1 MSNYNR
7 VSAINSD
14 GFKSTFGYQNPS
26 LSNTTT
32 ETFRANGGNIVST
45 PEFKNSR
52 PPSNNYSNSM
62 KINPIVYDSRMQ
74 DLESKLQTLEQAN
87 QILLSRLNANERNF
101 DEQIKELQLRSVEER
116 DNRIK
121 SDKNINLFNDQ
132 NILNVNELNSKI
144 EFLNQLIDKTENI
157 NKQQRERDT
166 ELYKSLIG
174 KLTAKVSETVKQEIE
189 ARYKA
194 DVNNKIYSQGLTN
207 QFQTELDT
215 LRKDFEDATNKIKYD
230 IQTVSRECSERTH
243 NVSKYIDQQIN
254 DAINGKGNSNENLK
268 NFVHKLT
275 DQIKTNLISQNNQNE
290 VFALRFNKIEKNLK
304 DMKEETYIFISK
316 VEERLI
322 NKLREVKLYMEANIE
337 KSHDYM
343 NSNLM
348 EFSGKVDKNIQYLS
362 GQLIDTRMRINEKF
376 EKIEMENRSRFKSL
390 VDDMEEVCNR
400 VYQYEDILKK
410 YDEEN
415 KELKIKVEKNIS
427 DLKSEFDV
435 HIVNERILYTIENN
449 FIQDQVNSLQKNL
462 TEYKEITDKTFEEMK
477 KENQTNFDNIN
488 NRINQLVEKLGSIAE
503 RNQEI
508 FDDFQKQNDNIEVK
522 QIMFEIESR
531 IDSDIIMD
539 LIQRSKNT
547 EFLFDQQLRDHDENI
562 KKSKNDIQEN
572 KNIILEMQNNISRLE
587 TALDTS
593 GTKLTEQLDLIQN
606 RARENE
612 FQDGVHK
619 TLERIITNVETIVDR
634 DNLMTLTEGNESN
647 FLKKFEEY
655 EKINQDNKNEFND
668 LKEKVKKLEEESQNV
683 KKASE
688 LEVKFVTN
696 QILNNVEFQNIYDL
710 LKSGTIQ
717 SKDKTKSEETSP
729 KIESKEKEEKQDNET
744 IDNKINNALE
754 KIKNEN
760 ILMWENSVKLTQR
773 VDELGNIREIISNVP
788 PVIYPKTESLRRLLD
803 VDYYENQN
811 PVPIVPDLFSRLKTI
826 YQDDKSVKGNE
837 NNNNNEDNNNNN
849 EDKKNNNNDDKNNN
863 EVVIDDNNNEK
874 NENEGDNQA
883 QGNVTNN
890 NDFI

>member
-7 VSAINSD
+7 ISAINSD

-26 LSNTTT
+26 PSNTTT

-62 KINPIVYDSRMQ
+62 KINPIIYDSRMQ

-343 NSNLM
+343 NNNLM

-435 HIVNERILYTIENN
+435 HIVNERLLYTIENN
-449 FIQDQVNSLQKNL
+449 FIQDQVNSLQVNL

-488 NRINQLVEKLGSIAE
+488 NRINKLAENLGSIAE

-606 RARENE
+606 RARESE

-655 EKINQDNKNEFND
+655 EKINQENKNEFNE

-696 QILNNVEFQNIYDL
+696 
-710 LKSGTIQ
+710 
-717 SKDKTKSEETSP
+717 
-729 KIESKEKEEKQDNET
+729 
-744 IDNKINNALE
+744 
-754 KIKNEN
+754 
-760 ILMWENSVKLTQR
+760 
-773 VDELGNIREIISNVP
+773 
-788 PVIYPKTESLRRLLD
+788 
-803 VDYYENQN
+803 
-811 PVPIVPDLFSRLKTI
+811 
-826 YQDDKSVKGNE
+826 
-837 NNNNNEDNNNNN
+837 
-849 EDKKNNNNDDKNNN
+849 
-863 EVVIDDNNNEK
+863 
-874 NENEGDNQA
+874 
-883 QGNVTNN
+883 
-890 NDFI
+890 